1 MSRVGSGLKLFA
13 TATLLALAAP
23 LAAQDV
29 QSGIRAWQAGEY
41 SKAVAIWEPL
51 AQQGNADA
59 QFNLGQAYR
68 LGRGVVPDLARAQG
82 LFEQAARQGHLDAET
97 NLGLLLFNNGN
108 RISAMRWLQSAALK
122 GEPRALLVYGTAL
135 FNGEGVER
143 DPVRAYA
150 YVSRAAA
157 QGLGP
162 AKSTLAEMD
171 ALLPIEVR
179 QQGVELAQQLAAADQ
194 TAKPATK
201 PSAPPPTRV
210 AENKPAQP
218 KPQPSSPPAAKPAP
232 PPASKP
238 EPKPATTVATQGG
251 WRVQLGAFS
260 QRASADALGKKLQ
273 GNAALS
279 GAQIYLIPAGKVTRL
294 QMGPFASQAAAN
306 AVCAKLKPS
315 GQACFPVKAN

>member
-1 MSRVGSGLKLFA
+1 MGKGLKLGLA
-13 TATLLALAAP
+13 AGLLALAAP
-23 LAAQDV
+23 LSAQDV

-68 LGRGVVPDLARAQG
+68 LGRGVVPNLAKAQG

-108 RISAMRWLQSAALK
+108 RVSAMRWLQSAALK

-194 TAKPATK
+194 TAKPAPK

-210 AENKPAQP
+210 AENKPAPP
-218 KPQPSSPPAAKPAP
+218 KPQPTTSPAAKPVPAPAAKPAP
-232 PPASKP
+232 AKAAPAVTS
-238 EPKPATTVATQGG
+238 QGG

-306 AVCAKLKPS
+306 AVCNKLKPS